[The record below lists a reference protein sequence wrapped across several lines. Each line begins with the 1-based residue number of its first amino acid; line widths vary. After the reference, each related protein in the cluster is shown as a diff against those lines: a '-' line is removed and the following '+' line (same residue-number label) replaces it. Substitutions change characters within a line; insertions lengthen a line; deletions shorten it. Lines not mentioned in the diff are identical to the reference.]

1 MLFRNVDGEKP
12 SGIIS
17 TTFRK
22 DLWTRK
28 KINIKTVTHKQRD
41 RQREREKDIKT
52 ERKRDRHKD
61 REKKRQNLEF
71 QILTRF
77 EVKDIIRNKVC

>member
-1 MLFRNVDGEKP
+1 MLFQNVDGEKP

-28 KINIKTVTHKQRD
+28 KINIKTVTYKQI
-41 RQREREKDIKT
+41 ERHTDIKT
-52 ERKRDRHKD
+52 ERKRDSHTY
-61 REKKRQNLEF
+61 REKERQ
-71 QILTRF
+71 I
-77 EVKDIIRNKVC
+77 

>member
-1 MLFRNVDGEKP
+1 MEKNP
-12 SGIIS
+12 RASS
-17 TTFRK
+17 APHSE
-22 DLWTRK
+22 K
-28 KINIKTVTHKQRD
+28 KRSMDKKEDQHKNSHIQTKRD
-41 RQREREKDIKT
+41 RQTDIQT
-52 ERKRDRHKD
+52 ERQTYRYKD

>member
-1 MLFRNVDGEKP
+1 MLFQNVDGEKP

-28 KINIKTVTHKQRD
+28 KINIKTVTYKQR
-41 RQREREKDIKT
+41 ETDIQT
-52 ERKRDRHKD
+52 ERLKD
-61 REKKRQNLEF
+61 REKKDK
-71 QILTRF
+71 ILSFRF
-77 EVKDIIRNKVC
+77 

>member
-1 MLFRNVDGEKP
+1 MLFQNVDGEKP

-28 KINIKTVTHKQRD
+28 KINIKTVTYKQR
-41 RQREREKDIKT
+41 ETDIQT
-52 ERKRDRHKD
+52 ERKKD
-61 REKKRQNLEF
+61 REKKDK
-71 QILTRF
+71 ILSFRF
-77 EVKDIIRNKVC
+77 